1 MAFRVDEI
9 DTHTHT
15 DVCLNLWSTGIK
27 CDWDGLLQG
36 AATMR
41 RVDGTCLDNG
51 TLTSWNMNR
60 ICDVHHFLE
69 CTYSW
74 KHLSSTER
82 ITSKSMYVSSNHMTF
97 IPNICI
103 QWKQKPCFT
112 YVYISWQ
119 SIISEAVAAK
129 TTPLKSVALF
139 LRRGCM
145 SYQVSHVQLSNLRT
159 SKLRYILLHM
169 TECRTRHVG
178 PSTLLATPSVPAN
191 SQFSPERFPTWEIHC
206 FKRFPLQGQDT
217 V

>member
-9 DTHTHT
+9 DAHTHKHWCMFELMEHRHKMWLRWT
-15 DVCLNLWSTGIK
+15 SAGCCHHEEGW
-27 CDWDGLLQG
+27 WDMSWQRHFDKLKHEQNMWCASFPGMHISLETSLQY
-36 AATMR
+36 R
-41 RVDGTCLDNG
+41 KDNFQIHVSFIQPNDIHSEYLH
-51 TLTSWNMNR
+51 T
-60 ICDVHHFLE
+60 V
-69 CTYSW
+69 
-74 KHLSSTER
+74 KTE
-82 ITSKSMYVSSNHMTF
+82 T
-97 IPNICI
+97 
-103 QWKQKPCFT
+103 
-112 YVYISWQ
+112 ISWQ

-206 FKRFPLQGQDT
+206 FKRLPLQGQDT